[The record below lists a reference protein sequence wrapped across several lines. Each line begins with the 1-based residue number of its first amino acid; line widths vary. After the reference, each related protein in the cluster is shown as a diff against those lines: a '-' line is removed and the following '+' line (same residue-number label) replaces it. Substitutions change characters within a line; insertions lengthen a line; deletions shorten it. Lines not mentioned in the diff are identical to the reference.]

1 MSSALSVLKSA
12 IIACCLTALIF
23 ICPAFAQAHHDDQ
36 ELIPIYVTVRI
47 FQLSAK
53 KSSNLNLSD
62 QVFRLRTSALTDYEK
77 WISHLGKAYPGYTI
91 AQLRT
96 QYLKVFKTPRPAIAR
111 LGVQEQPNLQLHML
125 GAGSPSGGTSLIPQV
140 EYHFGQGSGAKPLSL
155 ALPEPVM
162 DAEIGATYFFT
173 SSVITFKPETYVNF
187 VRPGVPW
194 QSFVSD
200 DIYIMYAFSMEAS
213 DPLKDTSLRI
223 LEAKASE
230 ELQKN
235 ALKKVEPVWPEEI
248 KKRGFVGYAQVRAE
262 IAPDG
267 RVSHATIWN
276 SSLPEANQQAIT
288 AAREWEFPTT
298 IFADNK
304 TPAIIFLNFN
314 YKASESNTGEAKGTN
329 KGKPKSPAK
338 PRPTRS
344 RKK

>member
-248 KKRGFVGYAQVRAE
+248 KKRGFVGYVQVRAE